1 MSINRNLSKLAA
13 NVTTSGEVPF
23 TSVSSKP
30 TTVSGYGITDA
41 FDGAFSSLTG
51 TPTTISGYG
60 ITDAFDGA
68 FSSLTGTPTT
78 VSGYGITDVT
88 STITGS
94 DLDMNGN
101 KVLFGN
107 VYSAV
112 SDLPSA
118 STYHGM
124 FAHVHGTGAAYFA
137 HAGSWVE
144 LANKGDLDIG
154 SDVQAYDA
162 NLTSF
167 VSAFTLPTSDGSADQ
182 VLKTDGSGNLSFVD
196 QSSGG
201 GSSSTTTASDIGD
214 VVFGWNADLSTA
226 TNTSTYIFAFGG
238 ATTTNGIYW
247 STGGDYLFE
256 IDGNSDIVRGVPV
269 PTPFDI
275 SSVTSPYSTSNEKDL
290 TSENSYMED
299 IWFSPDG
306 LRMFALGSSGSTTH
320 VVYSYTM
327 TTAWDLTTATYDS
340 KSFSVNATAG
350 GGAKGVHLSPD
361 GRKMFVNSNS
371 TDKVHEYYLSTAY
384 DVSTASETRTLSIS
398 SQTGSSGAVRFNPQG
413 TQMFLLGSAN
423 PAVIYQYK
431 LTTPYNISTATYEKS
446 HTNVSGGSYAYGIA
460 FSPDGEYLHV
470 SQGGRVY
477 EITLTPNV
485 SYATPVV
492 GSDVQPYDSNL
503 EDFAD
508 TFTLPTSDGSA
519 NQVLQ
524 TDGSGTLSFATVSS
538 GGGGATAFTGL
549 SDTPSALG
557 TAGQILK
564 VNSGATAL
572 EFVDESSGG
581 LSAVN
586 VTTRSVSSNTTIA
599 ATESAFSVGPIEIAD
614 GVTLTVASGGR
625 HVIL

>member
-30 TTVSGYGITDA
+30 TTVSGYGITD
-41 FDGAFSSLTG
+41 
-51 TPTTISGYG
+51 
-60 ITDAFDGA
+60 
-68 FSSLTGTPTT
+68 
-78 VSGYGITDVT
+78 VT

-94 DLDMNGN
+94 DLDMGGN

-167 VSAFTLPTSDGSADQ
+167 VSAFTLPTSDGSANQ

-201 GSSSTTTASDIGD
+201 GSSALT
-214 VVFGWNADLSTA
+214 
-226 TNTSTYIFAFGG
+226 
-238 ATTTNGIYW
+238 
-247 STGGDYLFE
+247 
-256 IDGNSDIVRGVPV
+256 
-269 PTPFDI
+269 
-275 SSVTSPYSTSNEKDL
+275 DL
-290 TSENSYMED
+290 T
-299 IWFSPDG
+299 
-306 LRMFALGSSGSTTH
+306 
-320 VVYSYTM
+320 
-327 TTAWDLTTATYDS
+327 
-340 KSFSVNATAG
+340 
-350 GGAKGVHLSPD
+350 
-361 GRKMFVNSNS
+361 
-371 TDKVHEYYLSTAY
+371 
-384 DVSTASETRTLSIS
+384 
-398 SQTGSSGAVRFNPQG
+398 
-413 TQMFLLGSAN
+413 
-423 PAVIYQYK
+423 
-431 LTTPYNISTATYEKS
+431 
-446 HTNVSGGSYAYGIA
+446 
-460 FSPDGEYLHV
+460 
-470 SQGGRVY
+470 
-477 EITLTPNV
+477 
-485 SYATPVV
+485 
-492 GSDVQPYDSNL
+492 
-503 EDFAD
+503 
-508 TFTLPTSDGSA
+508 
-519 NQVLQ
+519 
-524 TDGSGTLSFATVSS
+524 
-538 GGGGATAFTGL
+538 
-549 SDTPSALG
+549 DTPSALG

-572 EFVDESSGG
+572 EFADESSGG
-581 LSAVN
+581 GGGSLSTIN

>member
-23 TSVSSKP
+23 TSVSSTP
-30 TTVSGYGITDA
+30 TTV
-41 FDGAFSSLTG
+41 
-51 TPTTISGYG
+51 SGYG

-78 VSGYGITDVT
+78 VSGYGITDAFDGAYSSLTGTPTTISGYGITDAIKADSSVAAQPVRFYYAST
-88 STITGS
+88 SDFPSATTWHGAIAHSHSDGAMYFAHGGS
-94 DLDMNGN
+94 WVKMAND
-101 KVLFGN
+101 
-107 VYSAV
+107 
-112 SDLPSA
+112 SDLP
-118 STYHGM
+118 
-124 FAHVHGTGAAYFA
+124 VVGTDA
-137 HAGSWVE
+137 
-144 LANKGDLDIG
+144 
-154 SDVQAYDA
+154 QAYDA

-201 GSSSTTTASDIGD
+201 GSSSATTASDIGD
-214 VVFGWNADLSTA
+214 VTFGWNVDLADA
-226 TNTSTYIFAFGG
+226 TNGSTFFYSFGG
-238 ATTTNGIYW
+238 ATTSNGIYW
-247 STGGDYLFE
+247 STGGDYVYV
-256 IDGNSDIVRGVPV
+256 IDGNSDIVRGHPV

-275 SSVTSPYSTSNEKDL
+275 SSITSPSDTGNQKDL

-306 LRMFALGSSGSTTH
+306 LRLIALGSSGSTNH
-320 VVYSYTM
+320 IVYSYTM

-340 KSFSVNATAG
+340 KSYSVNSTAG
-350 GGAKGVHLSPD
+350 GGARGVHLSPD
-361 GRKMFVNSNS
+361 GRKMFVVSNT

-384 DVSTASETRTLSIS
+384 DVSTSSETRTLSIS
-398 SQTGSSGAVRFNPQG
+398 SQTGNPASVRFNPQG
-413 TQMFLLGSAN
+413 TQMFICATTN

-446 HTNVSGGSYAYGIA
+446 HTNTTGGSYAQGIA
-460 FSPDGEYLHV
+460 FTTDGSYLHV

-477 EITLTPNV
+477 EITLSPNV
-485 SYATPVV
+485 SYAAPVV

-503 EDFAD
+503 ESFTD

-538 GGGGATAFTGL
+538 GGGGATDFTDL
-549 SDTPSALG
+549 SDTPSTLG

-572 EFVDESSGG
+572 EFADESSGG
-581 LSAVN
+581 SFSAIN
-586 VTTRSVSSNTTIA
+586 VASRIISSNTTVS
-599 ATESAFSVGPIEIAD
+599 ATESALSVGPVEIAD

-625 HVIL
+625 HLIL